1 MDSGNYLIS
10 RRDPDVH
17 TLNQLAGGV
26 VISENQL
33 REAEKKI
40 LRLQDELEES
50 RNMNKQREMELR
62 IELDKQREAK
72 KQLEIKL
79 AGVDMDKVRD
89 DDIFYREMEKNLK
102 DLNKKLESERDDL
115 KMKLN
120 WYIDNQENIGNIIE

>member
-1 MDSGNYLIS
+1 MDSGNFLLS
-10 RRDPDVH
+10 RREPDVH

-33 REAEKKI
+33 KEAERKI
-40 LRLQDELEES
+40 IRLQDDLEEL
-50 RNMNKQREMELR
+50 RNISKQREMELR
-62 IELDKQREAK
+62 IEVDKQREAK

-89 DDIFYREMEKNLK
+89 DDIFYREMEKSMK
-102 DLNKKLESERDDL
+102 EAIKKLESERDDL

-120 WYIDNQENIGNIIE
+120 WYIDNQENIGKKS